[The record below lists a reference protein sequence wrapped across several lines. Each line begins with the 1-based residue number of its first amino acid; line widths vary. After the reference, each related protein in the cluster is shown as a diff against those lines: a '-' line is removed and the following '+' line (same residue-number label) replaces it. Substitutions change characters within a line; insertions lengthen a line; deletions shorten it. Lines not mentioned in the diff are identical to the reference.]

1 MKGNKMTD
9 TKKMAKKKYT
19 CPLCKFESEVKDFL
33 VNPNFRY
40 VICKE
45 CGNMFMDKE
54 EIERIAAQIKVEQTK
69 AKKECPLCKVK
80 HFFSKYL
87 HNKEHGYLVCPTCGN
102 VFMLLEQISAILD
115 EQKKKQESRI
125 ITL

>member
-1 MKGNKMTD
+1 MTD

-54 EIERIAAQIKVEQTK
+54 EIERIAAQIKVESS
-69 AKKECPLCKVK
+69 CL
-80 HFFSKYL
+80 YL
-87 HNKEHGYLVCPTCGN
+87 NQVLTD
-102 VFMLLEQISAILD
+102 MLQNDLNQSFCRAN
-115 EQKKKQESRI
+115 QS
-125 ITL
+125 